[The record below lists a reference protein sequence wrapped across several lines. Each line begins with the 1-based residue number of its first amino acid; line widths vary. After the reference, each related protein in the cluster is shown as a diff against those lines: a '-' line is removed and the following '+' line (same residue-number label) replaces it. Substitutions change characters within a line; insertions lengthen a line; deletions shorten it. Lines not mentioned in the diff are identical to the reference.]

1 LPDDDPA
8 FARLVAPTTS
18 DPARRPELAAMEA
31 RVRAAEAMVRAAR
44 SGRQPTVNAFA
55 SYGYDHGWQLNAHA
69 DGWVAGVAVDMN
81 LFDGGQ
87 TSGKIRQAQSELA
100 QAQELRRK
108 LQLALSL
115 EVEQARLAHA
125 DATERLAVSARAVEQ
140 AEESA
145 SLSRARFEQGALL
158 SADLIGV
165 ETRRLEAIVRH
176 ASATADAHLALAD
189 LRRALGLPLF
199 E

>member
-1 LPDDDPA
+1 
-8 FARLVAPTTS
+8 
-18 DPARRPELAAMEA
+18 
-31 RVRAAEAMVRAAR
+31 
-44 SGRQPTVNAFA
+44 
-55 SYGYDHGWQLNAHA
+55 
-69 DGWVAGVAVDMN
+69 MN

-100 QAQELRRK
+100 QAQEQRRK
-108 LQLALSL
+108 LQLGLAL

-165 ETRRLEAIVRH
+165 ETRRLAAIVRH
-176 ASATADAHLALAD
+176 TAATADAQLALAD